1 MIWGYPYSWKHQY
14 SQGGKQFK
22 TASQPIGLFSRVAE
36 VQQGN
41 ESRSYAKETHRQK
54 GIDARWC
61 KCSNFLGNEMW
72 LLSWGILLF
81 GNIPNMHSID
91 GRACLTV
98 FHCSWSRNLLLN
110 APNPVLWNQVRE
122 QIMDYLGETK
132 RQLLRVGS
140 TSKWKRQSLQRWWY
154 VEWHAFLAVL
164 IAPFFVLKTE
174 SRSQRNIHGAAFI
187 AICQSLDMQSSILP
201 WDLDYGFWKTTKM
214 EGL

>member
-61 KCSNFLGNEMW
+61 KCSNFWEMKCDCLAEAYCSLGISQTCTRLMEEHVSLCFIVVEAGICCSMHRI
-72 LLSWGILLF
+72 LCFETKYESKSWI
-81 GNIPNMHSID
+81 ISE
-91 GRACLTV
+91 R
-98 FHCSWSRNLLLN
+98 
-110 APNPVLWNQVRE
+110 Q
-122 QIMDYLGETK
+122 K